1 MLALAGIIVAASA
14 TLPRAYAHG
23 GVLAYSNAGNWY
35 NGWAPYNSPTG
46 QTTIERPW
54 SS

>member
-1 MLALAGIIVAASA
+1 MFAFAALLAVASSI
-14 TLPRAYAHG
+14 LPEVAAHG

-35 NGWAPYNSPTG
+35 NGWAPYNTPVG

-54 SS
+54 ST